1 MRTLIRLLVVF
12 ILAAASLAA
21 SPQASSPGTY
31 LGFDRNDYP
40 GDAAMATLR
49 KTFSFTGYWLGPP
62 PGEKT
67 NSWRGKRGLLESQ
80 KFGLLLLYSAPDSRR
95 LRSKAS
101 AAKIGTADAAR
112 AAGSAKAEGFPP
124 NAIIFLDIEEGGR
137 LTDPYHAY
145 IGAFVEGLA
154 KAGFRAG
161 VYCSGMVVDE
171 GDGHTIVTSDDIR
184 SHLSPRQISYWVY
197 NDACPPSPG
206 CTTSQSLP
214 ALAASGV
221 SYATVWQFVRSP
233 RDDES
238 AVHCSGYAPDKN
250 CYAALDTARRWHLDM
265 NVASSSDPSHTR

>member
-1 MRTLIRLLVVF
+1 MRTLIGLLSAFTFATV
-12 ILAAASLAA
+12 SLAA
-21 SPQASSPGTY
+21 SPQASSPGVY

-62 PGEKT
+62 PGEKI
-67 NSWRGKRGLLESQ
+67 NSWRGKRSLLESQ

-101 AAKIGTADAAR
+101 AAKIGTADATR
-112 AAGSAKAEGFPP
+112 AAGSAKAEGFPA

-206 CTTSQSLP
+206 CITPPSLP

-221 SYATVWQFVRSP
+221 PYATVWQFVRSP

-265 NVASSSDPSHTR
+265 NIASSPDPSQTR